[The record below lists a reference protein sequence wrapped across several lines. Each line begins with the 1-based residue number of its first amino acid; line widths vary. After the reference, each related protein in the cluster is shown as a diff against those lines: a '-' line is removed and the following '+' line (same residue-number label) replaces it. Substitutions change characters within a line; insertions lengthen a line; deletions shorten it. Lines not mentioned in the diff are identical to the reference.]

1 MLRFAGHRLF
11 WSIPV
16 LLIASVLVF
25 VAIKATTDPSAIRA
39 PGVRAEDIER
49 YRQALGLDKSGVS
62 QYTSWFGNFVT
73 GDLGI
78 SLKTRQPVWPDL
90 KTSIWNTFQLGLFAF
105 AISITLGVAIGTL
118 SAIKQYSIFDSLATG
133 VSFFGLSI
141 PTFFFGLILQI
152 VLVLQW
158 NVWFGDGSTPFFTSR
173 MNSPGV
179 DSFGWDR
186 LMHMV
191 LPALT
196 VAVQSL
202 AVYSRYM
209 RSSMLETLGSDYLRT
224 ARAKGIRERRVI
236 VRHAMR
242 NALIPLTTL
251 AAIDIGAIVGGLVI
265 TEAIFEWPGMG
276 QYFLTALRDGDYIRV
291 LPWMMIV
298 VMAAIVLNL
307 IADLL
312 YSVLDPRIR
321 YD

>member
-1 MLRFAGHRLF
+1 MLRFAVHRLL

-25 VAIKATTDPSAIRA
+25 VVIKATTDPSAVRA
-39 PGVRAEDIER
+39 PGIRPEDIER
-49 YRQALGLDKSGVS
+49 YRRALGLDKSGVE
-62 QYTSWFGNFVT
+62 QYTTWFGNFAT
-73 GDLGI
+73 GDLGV
-78 SLKTRQPVWPDL
+78 SLKTRQEVWPDL
-90 KTSIWNTFQLGLFAF
+90 RTAMWNTAQLGMFAF
-105 AISITLGVAIGTL
+105 VISVTLGVAIGTL
-118 SAIKQYSIFDSLATG
+118 SAVRQYSIFDSFATG
-133 VSFFGLSI
+133 ASFFGLSI
-141 PTFFFGLILQI
+141 PPFFFGLILQI

-158 NVWFGDGSTPFFTSR
+158 NEVFGDGSTPFFTSR

-179 DSFGWDR
+179 DGFGWDR

-196 VAVQSL
+196 VVVQSL

-224 ARAKGIRERRVI
+224 ARAKGLRERRVV

-242 NALIPLTTL
+242 NALIPITTL
-251 AAIDIGAIVGGLVI
+251 AALDVGAIMGGLVI
-265 TEAIFEWPGMG
+265 SENIFEWPGMG
-276 QYFLTALRDGDYIRV
+276 RYFLTALSDGDYPRV

-298 VMAAIVLNL
+298 VAATIVLTL

-321 YD
+321 FD

>member
-1 MLRFAGHRLF
+1 MLRFAAHRLL

-25 VAIKATTDPSAIRA
+25 VVIKATTDPSAIRS
-39 PGVRAEDIER
+39 PGIRPEDIER
-49 YRQALGLDKSGVS
+49 YRRALGLDKSGVE
-62 QYTSWFGNFVT
+62 QYTTWFGNFAT
-73 GDLGI
+73 GDLGV
-78 SLKTRQPVWPDL
+78 SLKTRQEVWPDL
-90 KTSIWNTFQLGLFAF
+90 RTAMWNTAQLGAVAF
-105 AISITLGVAIGTL
+105 ALSVTIGVAIGTL
-118 SAIKQYSIFDSLATG
+118 SAVRQYSIFDSFATG
-133 VSFFGLSI
+133 ASFFGLSI
-141 PTFFFGLILQI
+141 PPFFFGLILQI

-158 NVWFGDGSTPFFTSR
+158 NQVFGEGSTPFFTSR

-179 DSFGWDR
+179 DGFGWDR

-196 VAVQSL
+196 IVVQSL

-209 RSSMLETLGSDYLRT
+209 RSSMLETLNADYLRT
-224 ARAKGIRERRVI
+224 ARAKGLRERRVVI
-236 VRHAMR
+236 RHAMR

-251 AAIDIGAIVGGLVI
+251 AAIDVGAIMGGLVI
-265 TEAIFEWPGMG
+265 SENIFEWPGMG
-276 QYFLTALRDGDYIRV
+276 RYFLTALSDGDYPRV

-298 VMAAIVLNL
+298 VAATIILTL

-321 YD
+321 LD

>member
-1 MLRFAGHRLF
+1 MLRFAAHRLL

-25 VAIKATTDPSAIRA
+25 VVIKATTDPSAIRS
-39 PGVRAEDIER
+39 PGIRPEDIER
-49 YRQALGLDKSGVS
+49 YRRALGLDKSGVE
-62 QYTSWFGNFVT
+62 QYTTWFGNFAT
-73 GDLGI
+73 GDLGV
-78 SLKTRQPVWPDL
+78 SLKTRQEVWPDL
-90 KTSIWNTFQLGLFAF
+90 RTAMWNTAQLGAVAF
-105 AISITLGVAIGTL
+105 ALSVTIGVAIGTL
-118 SAIKQYSIFDSLATG
+118 SAVRQYSIFDSFATG
-133 VSFFGLSI
+133 ASFFGLSI
-141 PTFFFGLILQI
+141 PPFFFGLILQI

-158 NVWFGDGSTPFFTSR
+158 NQVFGEGSTPFFTSR

-179 DSFGWDR
+179 DGFGWDR

-196 VAVQSL
+196 IVVQSL

-209 RSSMLETLGSDYLRT
+209 RSSMLETLNADYLRT
-224 ARAKGIRERRVI
+224 ARAKGLRERRV
-236 VRHAMR
+236 VMRHAMR

-251 AAIDIGAIVGGLVI
+251 AAIDVGAIMGGLVI
-265 TEAIFEWPGMG
+265 SENIFEWPGMG
-276 QYFLTALRDGDYIRV
+276 RYFLTALSDGDYPRV

-298 VMAAIVLNL
+298 VAATIVLTL

-321 YD
+321 LD